1 MTPDPRTSTLP
12 VQPPR
17 APVQHTLEDIMG
29 TRPAEPDDGQ
39 QRPRRFQL
47 SAQSPEMD
55 DPMDLAAAP
64 DGPAEDS
71 TDDEETEARGRD
83 ERMPTVWRGR
93 RRWLLVLLLLLG
105 VFQAAM
111 ALVMAFT
118 VDALLGGPAELNQA
132 LRSGTAPDGRALD
145 PAVIAEL
152 GTFVPWPQLSLLAGA
167 VLSLGAARWAE
178 RVVAEDLGQDYVY
191 EQRRRLIGSALAGA
205 GNPSLGVTITRASND
220 LTAVRNWI
228 SQGLVPLVTA
238 VPLIAVVVT
247 VLTLSTPLVGAAVG
261 APILLLVLILP
272 PLAQATFE
280 RARHLR
286 RRRGRMSARIAD
298 TVQAGESIQA
308 AGGVKRELNALDRDS
323 GRVVGAAVARA
334 RVTGLVRALAIT
346 AAALST
352 ASVVTLGA
360 LGFVDPAGVA
370 SALTLV
376 GVMAAPL
383 GELGRVVEYRQNY
396 KAARRIQAPLLNQ
409 ADRLQEDERLRE
421 QAWKEVPRQREVTGR
436 HGLRIAR
443 MSVDG
448 QRAPLLSA
456 RAGDRVLI
464 HSHDPG
470 RIQPFLAALLSG
482 QNTPGPEGGE
492 VPDLV
497 MMVDGYDYTKAP
509 GRQRRRLLGHAS
521 ARIPLERGSVSRS
534 ITYRH
539 PSADDEQMLRAL
551 DRVGLVQ
558 TVEAL
563 PNGTST
569 RLKNGGQPLTSS
581 QRARLKLGRAL
592 MDDPPLLVLDG
603 IDADL
608 DQDGVALL
616 REELNEYPGV
626 VLFTSSTPELMAP
639 GHRVWTIDAP

>member
-71 TDDEETEARGRD
+71 TDDEGTEARGRD

-448 QRAPLLSA
+448 QRAPLLSS

>member
-1 MTPDPRTSTLP
+1 
-12 VQPPR
+12 
-17 APVQHTLEDIMG
+17 
-29 TRPAEPDDGQ
+29 
-39 QRPRRFQL
+39 
-47 SAQSPEMD
+47 
-55 DPMDLAAAP
+55 
-64 DGPAEDS
+64 
-71 TDDEETEARGRD
+71 
-83 ERMPTVWRGR
+83 
-93 RRWLLVLLLLLG
+93 
-105 VFQAAM
+105 
-111 ALVMAFT
+111 
-118 VDALLGGPAELNQA
+118 
-132 LRSGTAPDGRALD
+132 
-145 PAVIAEL
+145 
-152 GTFVPWPQLSLLAGA
+152 
-167 VLSLGAARWAE
+167 
-178 RVVAEDLGQDYVY
+178 
-191 EQRRRLIGSALAGA
+191 
-205 GNPSLGVTITRASND
+205 
-220 LTAVRNWI
+220 
-228 SQGLVPLVTA
+228 
-238 VPLIAVVVT
+238 
-247 VLTLSTPLVGAAVG
+247 
-261 APILLLVLILP
+261 
-272 PLAQATFE
+272 
-280 RARHLR
+280 
-286 RRRGRMSARIAD
+286 
-298 TVQAGESIQA
+298 
-308 AGGVKRELNALDRDS
+308 
-323 GRVVGAAVARA
+323 
-334 RVTGLVRALAIT
+334 
-346 AAALST
+346 
-352 ASVVTLGA
+352 
-360 LGFVDPAGVA
+360 
-370 SALTLV
+370 
-376 GVMAAPL
+376 
-383 GELGRVVEYRQNY
+383 
-396 KAARRIQAPLLNQ
+396 
-409 ADRLQEDERLRE
+409 
-421 QAWKEVPRQREVTGR
+421 
-436 HGLRIAR
+436 